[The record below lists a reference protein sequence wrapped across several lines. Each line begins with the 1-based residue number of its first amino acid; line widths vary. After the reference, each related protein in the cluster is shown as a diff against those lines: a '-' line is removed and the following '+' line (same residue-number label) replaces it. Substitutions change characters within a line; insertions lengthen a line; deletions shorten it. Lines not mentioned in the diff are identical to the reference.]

1 MNFLFDI
8 INLQFIVAASFFGV
22 AYSMRKEPLKV
33 LLLFCHILVIFLLND
48 VLFSPKYFGD
58 QLRQVDAAQTIR
70 GEFFQTKNTF
80 QKHGPK
86 MGFASLIYAS
96 CPFPFINSVQS
107 LAMINFLIF
116 LAMFIFLRKYKLSN
130 KKGDYFFLIF
140 PSLLLYS
147 SLALSDT
154 LVLFFMLISLYLI
167 IVREKYILGLLFCS
181 PLLIFKFQN
190 YLMIIASIM
199 LFKYL
204 KNAGGLRYG
213 LLILFTLVG
222 ALFPDKV
229 PVVSQIYERLETWR
243 LALFYDQYMYD
254 WDYIAKM
261 NVDAFY
267 EPLGTGM
274 LLLYQVVKYF
284 LYMLL
289 KPLIWEV
296 GNPFQLIQSLENI
309 VIFVMIIIVNRYKVN
324 NEKIRQKILFLNCL
338 LFVSMTINGLVVFN
352 FGSAVRYKFPFIVV
366 YFVYFFFLLSVDE
379 KLKEKKDALKDYFIR
394 NKSAVSLN

>member
-1 MNFLFDI
+1 
-8 INLQFIVAASFFGV
+8 
-22 AYSMRKEPLKV
+22 
-33 LLLFCHILVIFLLND
+33 
-48 VLFSPKYFGD
+48 
-58 QLRQVDAAQTIR
+58 
-70 GEFFQTKNTF
+70 
-80 QKHGPK
+80 
-86 MGFASLIYAS
+86 
-96 CPFPFINSVQS
+96 
-107 LAMINFLIF
+107 
-116 LAMFIFLRKYKLSN
+116 
-130 KKGDYFFLIF
+130 
-140 PSLLLYS
+140 
-147 SLALSDT
+147 
-154 LVLFFMLISLYLI
+154 
-167 IVREKYILGLLFCS
+167 
-181 PLLIFKFQN
+181 
-190 YLMIIASIM
+190 M

-213 LLILFTLVG
+213 FLILFTLAG
-222 ALFPDKV
+222 AFFPEKI
-229 PVVSQIYERLETWR
+229 PVVSQIYERLESWR

-254 WDYIAKM
+254 WDYISKM

-267 EPLGTGM
+267 EPLGTGI
-274 LLLYQVVKYF
+274 LLLFQVVKYF

-309 VIFVMIIIVNRYKVN
+309 VIFVMILMVNRYKVYN
-324 NEKIRQKILFLNCL
+324 GKIREKILFLNCL